1 MTGTGSSVRLADEDM
16 PVAARARH
24 QAAAVAALF
33 AYRPLT
39 LVVAVVAGHRWMEE
53 AGGWVRVATQ
63 TNWVADPSN
72 LPGTS
77 HRMHM
82 LLAADRR
89 GRKGVVMMRVAAGV
103 VTWG

>member
-1 MTGTGSSVRLADEDM
+1 MRLADEDM
-16 PVAARARH
+16 PAATRTRH
-24 QAAAVAALF
+24 QAAAVAALI
-33 AYRPLT
+33 ANRPLT
-39 LVVAVVAGHRWMEE
+39 MVVAVVAGHRRMDE

-77 HRMHM
+77 HRLHM

-89 GRKGVVMMRVAAGV
+89 GRKGWSC
-103 VTWG
+103 TWLSEW